1 MMSLEV
7 LLGTGPE
14 DEETVLWYRD
24 VFVWK
29 TQSWHFYSLKHL
41 PNLPCLAR
49 SQCWALSIQK
59 GKRCGVLELHTVGM
73 LQNPAVC
80 Q

>member
-7 LLGTGPE
+7 WLGMGPG

-29 TQSWHFYSLKHL
+29 TQS
-41 PNLPCLAR
+41 
-49 SQCWALSIQK
+49 
-59 GKRCGVLELHTVGM
+59 
-73 LQNPAVC
+73 
-80 Q
+80 